1 MPAGGEGRGARARM
15 LIRAGLQSGRKGK
28 LFRSAMGGEGGALSE
43 EVQKLTGMQGSLKGE
58 SERVFRSGLL
68 AERWG

>member
-15 LIRAGLQSGRKGK
+15 LIRAGPQSGRKGK

-43 EVQKLTGMQGSLKGE
+43 GVQREKANGHAGKFKGRE
-58 SERVFRSGLL
+58 
-68 AERWG
+68 